1 MNNPP
6 TSLVGFGTLGH
17 DGVTMIANI
26 SVEQETHL
34 VALARSGDE
43 GAFTELVEP
52 LRRPL
57 FAYVYRMVTL
67 RQDAEDLLQDV
78 LVRVLQSL
86 PTFRGEARFKTWL
99 FGIATHVCMD
109 HLRAKKRWRVE
120 AQLYGQLD
128 TEGDENKLENLEA
141 LIHSPD
147 FVFEMREH
155 IAFCFSCIGRTLKP
169 DEQAAIMLREVLGF
183 SNQESATMLEV
194 SEPVFR
200 HRLASA
206 RSKMIRS
213 YDGLCQLINK
223 TGVCWQC
230 KGLQEF
236 AGPGHCGQE
245 LVQIEVAPGVDVTP
259 DSLFDA
265 RLKIVRDTGFPES
278 KTRRMHDLF
287 FDGLTQREQNR
298 PD

>member
-1 MNNPP
+1 MTPE
-6 TSLVGFGTLGH
+6 
-17 DGVTMIANI
+17 I

-34 VALARSGDE
+34 IALARLGDD

-86 PTFRGEARFKTWL
+86 PSFRGEARFKTWL

-109 HLRAKKRWRVE
+109 HLRSKKRWRVE
-120 AQLYGQLD
+120 AQLHGQHE
-128 TEGDENKLENLEA
+128 TEADPNAVANMEA
-141 LIHSPD
+141 LIHGPD

-155 IAFCFSCIGRTLKP
+155 IAFCFSCISRTLEP

-183 SNQESATMLEV
+183 SNQEAAAMLEV

-200 HRLASA
+200 HRLSSA
-206 RSKMIRS
+206 RSKMIGS
-213 YDGLCQLINK
+213 YEGLCQLINK

-230 KGLQEF
+230 KGLQGF
-236 AGPGHCGQE
+236 AGPGHSGRE
-245 LVQIEVAPGVDVTP
+245 LIQIEVAPGVDVTP

-265 RLKIVRDTGFPES
+265 RLNIVRETGFPES
-278 KTRRMHDLF
+278 KTRKMHDLF
-287 FDGLTQREQNR
+287 FEGLTRREENR

>member
-1 MNNPP
+1 
-6 TSLVGFGTLGH
+6 
-17 DGVTMIANI
+17 MIPNI
-26 SVEQETHL
+26 SVEQETNL
-34 VALARSGDE
+34 VSLARSGDE
-43 GAFTELVEP
+43 GAFAELVEP

-57 FAYVYRMVTL
+57 FAYLYRMVTL

-86 PTFRGEARFKTWL
+86 PSFRGEARFKTWL

-120 AQLYGQLD
+120 AQLYGQQD
-128 TEGDENKLENLEA
+128 TEGDENQMRSLGA
-141 LIHSPD
+141 LMHSPD

-155 IAFCFSCIGRTLKP
+155 IAFCFSCISRTLEP
-169 DEQAAIMLREVLGF
+169 NEQAAIMLREVLGF

-200 HRLASA
+200 HRLSSA
-206 RSKMIRS
+206 RSKMIGS

-236 AGPGHCGQE
+236 AGPGHCGQD

-287 FDGLTQREQNR
+287 FEGLTRREENR

>member
-1 MNNPP
+1 
-6 TSLVGFGTLGH
+6 
-17 DGVTMIANI
+17 MIPNI

-34 VALARSGDE
+34 VALARTGDQ

-52 LRRPL
+52 FRRPL

-120 AQLYGQLD
+120 AQLYGQRD
-128 TEGDENKLENLEA
+128 TEGDESKLENLAA

-155 IAFCFSCIGRTLKP
+155 IAFCFSCISRTLEP

-206 RSKMIRS
+206 RSKMIGS

-236 AGPGHCGQE
+236 AGPGHSGQE
-245 LVQIEVAPGVDVTP
+245 LVQIEVAPGVDVTS

-287 FDGLTQREQNR
+287 FDGLTQQEDNR